1 MTKKPNIINSQKASS
16 HPLSP
21 GRFYRASVTSV
32 DAAGRVNVQIPALG
46 VTYTDAI
53 PLGTTQLN
61 QLAVGD
67 TVSCTFT
74 DEYFNDLIVFGSAG
88 IKNDIFAS
96 KVLFEQLLT
105 DFGVLL
111 ARVTALETRYN
122 SHTQHPPPA

>member
-61 QLAVGD
+61 KLAVGD

-88 IKNDIFAS
+88 VKDDIFAS
-96 KVLFEQLLT
+96 KILFDELVT
-105 DFGVLL
+105 
-111 ARVTALETRYN
+111 RVIALETRYN
-122 SHTQHPPPA
+122 AHVAHPPPA

>member
-21 GRFYRASVTSV
+21 GRFYRASVTFV
-32 DAAGRVNVQIPALG
+32 DPAGRVDVYLPDLSVPYSSI
-46 VTYTDAI
+46 V

-61 QLAVGD
+61 KLTVGD

-74 DEYFNDLIVFGSAG
+74 DEFFNDIVVFGSAG

-96 KVLFEQLLT
+96 KVLFEE
-105 DFGVLL
+105 LL
-111 ARVTALETRYN
+111 ARVIALETRYN
-122 SHTQHPPPA
+122 VHVVHPPPA